1 MVKKKFKRRELKFK
15 LSFEE
20 YESITKKINFYML
33 KDEYGLHKISSLY
46 FDTEDF
52 QFTQDSIKHKAYK
65 EKFRVRFYNEYEPEK
80 PVFLEIKRKYQG
92 LTDKRR
98 IVIPGNKYE
107 YYINS
112 IKDSNYDSG
121 DLAGEHIHDEI
132 QWMFRRLELV
142 PKVIVIYDRLAY
154 IDPNNEGFR
163 ITFDFNI
170 LYRTDYLDIKHEPT
184 GNLIEPE
191 LDVLMEVKYEHSL
204 PEWFSK
210 IIEELK
216 LEKQSFSKYKEVYN
230 RYIKNRKFVMDSV

>member
-1 MVKKKFKRRELKFK
+1 
-15 LSFEE
+15 
-20 YESITKKINFYML
+20 ML

-52 QFTQDSIKHKAYK
+52 QVTQYSINHKSYK

-80 PVFLEIKRKYQG
+80 DVFLEIKRKYHG

-107 YYINS
+107 YYINN
-112 IKDSNYDSG
+112 IKDNNYDNG
-121 DLAGEHIHDEI
+121 DLADEHIHDEI

-142 PKVIVIYDRLAY
+142 LKVIVIYDRLAY
-154 IDPNNEGFR
+154 IDPNNECFR

-170 LYRTDYLDIKHEPT
+170 LYRIDHLDIKHEPI

-191 LDVLMEVKYEHSL
+191 LDVLMEVKYENVLS
-204 PEWFSK
+204 EWFSK
-210 IIEELK
+210 ITEELA

-230 RYIKNRKFVMDSV
+230 RYIRNRKTVMDIV